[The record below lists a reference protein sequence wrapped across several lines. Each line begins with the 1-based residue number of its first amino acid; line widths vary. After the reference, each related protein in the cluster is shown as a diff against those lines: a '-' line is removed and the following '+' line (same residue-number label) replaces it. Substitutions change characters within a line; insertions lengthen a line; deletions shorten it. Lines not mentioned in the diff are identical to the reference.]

1 MDLTRVSI
9 NDNASRKSLGRRV
22 SFASHAQV
30 RVFEKDPNR
39 GDTSSATN
47 LPGQS
52 TQSGPIV
59 NDENDYSGA
68 SSMARRRSSSRRSV
82 VFSENGE
89 ASMDMDSEPG
99 SSPLPAGFSVQGSV
113 LQDEELDDVSGVWD
127 EEADM
132 DLTSNLAAS
141 KPRRS
146 SLGLSTLSQPGQD
159 MSLDDPSRS
168 DDIPHDSAGD
178 LSREESE
185 PTEFTV
191 PLNKSLRKPE
201 PPSAEWLAL
210 RAITH
215 AGDSSSGPPPSDM
228 DEDGPLARAGSV
240 GLGEEDMDLTEAE
253 TRIRRM
259 RESLGLANIPQE
271 DSFTSSEGSSI
282 GGGDNQ
288 TINLTNLWRES
299 LGTDSSSVMDLSN
312 FQGNLDESSAD
323 EAVNR
328 RFPPKLSLEDLPAPP
343 EQHTS
348 QSVPFEPALTTP
360 PADVISPHEPPQP
373 PVPPVFSKPGHVF
386 SAPKRT
392 SLSPSKLKSPA
403 SPRKVGTAAFALPI
417 ARPQP
422 KKPEATPRMGDDD
435 PFRYE
440 GEDSSHI
447 RETSQRSPSRPTI
460 APAPTEPVATS
471 STAPRSSAAGLR
483 RPSGYFAQRKS
494 LGPSG
499 YLNIPRPTSPQ
510 KKAAQR
516 RTSEAGISE
525 IDQNTVNL
533 GRENVVPSI
542 SLPYPRPPVEG
553 PSKGANWSDPSE
565 SLLLIPPPLFAETNS
580 VPLAESEAPAPRPTV
595 TFADVEAAE
604 QWRNNVQPLNFTE
617 DEGVRALSCIIL
629 SSNICLPCV
638 SLQYPLSNFSV

>member
-1 MDLTRVSI
+1 
-9 NDNASRKSLGRRV
+9 V

-39 GDTSSATN
+39 GDTSPSATN
-47 LPGQS
+47 HPGQPTQS
-52 TQSGPIV
+52 GAQSGPIV
-59 NDENDYSGA
+59 NDENDYPGA
-68 SSMARRRSSSRRSV
+68 PSMARRRGSLRRSV
-82 VFSENGE
+82 MFSENGE
-89 ASMDMDSEPG
+89 ASMDMDTEPG
-99 SSPLPAGFSVQGSV
+99 SSPLPAGFSVHGSF
-113 LQDEELDDVSGVWD
+113 LQDEEPDDVSGVWD

-132 DLTSNLAAS
+132 DLTTNLAAS

-146 SLGLSTLSQPGQD
+146 SLGLSSLPQPGQD
-159 MSLDDPSRS
+159 ISLDDPSRS

-178 LSREESE
+178 LPREESE

-210 RAITH
+210 RAMTH
-215 AGDSSSGPPPSDM
+215 AGDSSFEPPPSDM
-228 DEDGPLARAGSV
+228 DEDGPLAQEGGV
-240 GLGEEDMDLTEAE
+240 DLGEDDMDLTEAE

-282 GGGDNQ
+282 GGGENQ
-288 TINLTNLWRES
+288 TINLTNVWRDS

-312 FQGNLDESSAD
+312 FQGNSGESSAD

-328 RFPPKLSLEDLPAPP
+328 VFSPKLSLEDPPAPP
-343 EQHTS
+343 EQHNP
-348 QSVPFEPALTTP
+348 QPVPFEPALTTP
-360 PADVISPHEPPQP
+360 PADMIDSLHDPPQLEPPA
-373 PVPPVFSKPGHVF
+373 PPVFFKPGHVF
-386 SAPKRT
+386 SAPKNA
-392 SLSPSKLKSPA
+392 SLSPSKVKSPA
-403 SPRKVGTAAFALPI
+403 SPRKVGTAAFALPV

-422 KKPEATPRMGDDD
+422 KKSEATPRVEDDD

-440 GEDSSHI
+440 GGNSSHK
-447 RETSQRSPSRPTI
+447 RQTSQRSASKSAN
-460 APAPTEPVATS
+460 APAPMEPVATTS
-471 STAPRSSAAGLR
+471 AVPRSSAAGLR

-499 YLNIPRPTSPQ
+499 VLNIPQSTSSQ

-525 IDQNTVNL
+525 IDQYAVNI
-533 GRENVVPSI
+533 GRENVGPSI

-553 PSKGANWSDPSE
+553 PLNGANFPDPSE
-565 SLLLIPPPLFAETNS
+565 SLLPIPPPRFAETNS
-580 VPLAESEAPAPRPTV
+580 VPPAESEAPAPRPTV
-595 TFADVEAAE
+595 TFADIEAAE
-604 QWRNNVQPLNFTE
+604 QWRNNVQPPNFTDE
-617 DEGVRALSCIIL
+617 DEGVRALFVLFYQVIFAYLALASHNC
-629 SSNICLPCV
+629 
-638 SLQYPLSNFSV
+638 

>member
-1 MDLTRVSI
+1 LAPEDADDITQTMDFTRVSI
-9 NDNASRKSLGRRV
+9 NDNATRKSLGRRV

-39 GDTSSATN
+39 GDTSPSATN
-47 LPGQS
+47 HPGQT
-52 TQSGPIV
+52 TQSGAQSGSIV
-59 NDENDYSGA
+59 NDENDYPGA
-68 SSMARRRSSSRRSV
+68 SSMARRRRSLRRSV

-99 SSPLPAGFSVQGSV
+99 SSPLPAGFSLQGSF
-113 LQDEELDDVSGVWD
+113 LQDEEPDDVSGVWD

-132 DLTSNLAAS
+132 DLTTNLAAS
-141 KPRRS
+141 KSRRS
-146 SLGLSTLSQPGQD
+146 SLGLSSLAQPGQD
-159 MSLDDPSRS
+159 MSLDDLSRS

-210 RAITH
+210 RAVTH
-215 AGDSSSGPPPSDM
+215 AGDSSFEPPPSDM
-228 DEDGPLARAGSV
+228 DEDGPLAQEGGV

-253 TRIRRM
+253 TRVRRM
-259 RESLGLANIPQE
+259 RESLGLANVPQE

-282 GGGDNQ
+282 GDGDNQ
-288 TINLTNLWRES
+288 TINLTNVWRES

-312 FQGNLDESSAD
+312 FQGNSGESSAD
-323 EAVNR
+323 EAINR
-328 RFPPKLSLEDLPAPP
+328 VFPPKLSLEDPPAPT
-343 EQHTS
+343 EQHNS
-348 QSVPFEPALTTP
+348 QPVPFELALTTP
-360 PADVISPHEPPQP
+360 PADVIDSPHDPPQP

-386 SAPKRT
+386 SAPKRA

-403 SPRKVGTAAFALPI
+403 SPRKVGTAAFALPV

-422 KKPEATPRMGDDD
+422 KKSGATPRVEDDD

-440 GEDSSHI
+440 GGNSSHK
-447 RETSQRSPSRPTI
+447 RQTSQRSPSKPTN
-460 APAPTEPVATS
+460 APAPMEPVATTS
-471 STAPRSSAAGLR
+471 AAPRSSAAGLR

-499 YLNIPRPTSPQ
+499 VLNIPQLTSPQ
-510 KKAAQR
+510 KKAAR
-516 RTSEAGISE
+516 GRTSEAGISE
-525 IDQNTVNL
+525 IDQNAVNL
-533 GRENVVPSI
+533 GRENVEPSI
-542 SLPYPRPPVEG
+542 SLPYPWPPVEG
-553 PSKGANWSDPSE
+553 PSKGANLSDPSE
-565 SLLLIPPPLFAETNS
+565 SLLPIPSPLFAENNS
-580 VPLAESEAPAPRPTV
+580 IPPAESEAPAPQPIV

-604 QWRNNVQPLNFTE
+604 QWRNNVQPPSFTE
-617 DEGVRALSCIIL
+617 DEGVRALSYYSIK
-629 SSNICLPCV
+629 
-638 SLQYPLSNFSV
+638 